1 MKNFFKNPKN
11 LSVGFRIKPL
21 RKSVFLCYNENYSHF
36 AVKRFYF
43 REAAIIYLS
52 TRWITLFKHLTP
64 KFFFWSSCAKLSFL
78 WVLLP
83 ARKRITCSCTSKH
96 CVNRNQMGVDNIWC
110 IAFFKYTKSQL
121 TKLSVPTNIYL
132 FKVNERNT
140 RSLRRSN
147 ALSLLLTLNVI
158 DTIF

>member
-21 RKSVFLCYNENYSHF
+21 QKSVFTLEKQPSY
-36 AVKRFYF
+36 
-43 REAAIIYLS
+43 IYLLDELPCLN
-52 TRWITLFKHLTP
+52 ILHQN
-64 KFFFWSSCAKLSFL
+64 FFFSSSCAKLSFL

-147 ALSLLLTLNVI
+147 VLSLLLTLNVI